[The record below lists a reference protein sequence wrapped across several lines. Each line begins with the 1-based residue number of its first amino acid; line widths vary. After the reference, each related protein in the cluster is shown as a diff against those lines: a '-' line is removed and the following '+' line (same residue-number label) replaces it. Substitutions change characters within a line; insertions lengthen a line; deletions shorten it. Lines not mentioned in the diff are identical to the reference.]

1 MDTLVQRVQDLLKAD
16 GVCYIESTGDDGDWE
31 VRSSARSEEH
41 WRQVTVSQSIIQLAL
56 RQNASILTTDP
67 LNDERFDPGKSIV
80 LQRITSAICSPL
92 MIDDEPF
99 GVLFIVR
106 RGAGDTF
113 SELELRIAATMAN
126 VLALYLRKSRLE
138 TEARQKNRLA
148 VIGEVVAGLAQ
159 AFPKVTKG
167 VFLTFS
173 TAQRAQKGPA
183 SDSRS

>member
-1 MDTLVQRVQDLLKAD
+1 MQRVQDLLKAD

-80 LQRITSAICSPL
+80 LQRITSA
-92 MIDDEPF
+92 
-99 GVLFIVR
+99 
-106 RGAGDTF
+106 
-113 SELELRIAATMAN
+113 MAN